1 MAFMEQLNRKVIF
14 LVMVILL
21 IACSKDVQPIADG
34 KKTVRITLSTK
45 VGSGGSMKVS
55 EENAIH
61 TLRIY
66 AFDEKDGLIGYHYEP
81 DVPNTPEIYSFS
93 MPLNFSYK
101 EDFPA
106 GTITAKFYVVAN
118 EGGVKIVNGENS
130 ISFPE
135 AEIDAETGLWKWI
148 NESSTITPDALSD
161 LLISGYG
168 TKTESDITST
178 GLPMSYKDDAVVLTT
193 ETNQALKTFEMKRA
207 VVKLHTKFQND
218 GLETTVN
225 KISFGA
231 FQADKGYLFEQNGSN
246 MIVPNDVT
254 YSSYTTPDNYSLRI
268 GAGIE
273 ESVSFYQ
280 LPSKVASEVYTFGFN
295 LEDGSNFGMAELKP
309 STGDLTF
316 IDRNTQ
322 LEINVTLNAVEIEFA
337 TPAVEPWKSVP
348 DEDGIINVE

>member
-1 MAFMEQLNRKVIF
+1 MAIMKILNKTAILFMLAVF
-14 LVMVILL
+14 L
-21 IACSKDVQPIADG
+21 IACSKDSQPIADG
-34 KKTVRITLSTK
+34 MKTVRITISSR
-45 VGSGGSMKVS
+45 VGEDGSGSVS
-55 EENAIH
+55 PEDAIH
-61 TLRIY
+61 SLRIY
-66 AFDEKDGLIGYHYEP
+66 AFDTEDKLVGYHYES
-81 DVPNTPEIYSFS
+81 DVPNTPGSYSFS

-101 EDFPA
+101 EDFPTT
-106 GTITAKFYVVAN
+106 GTVTAKFYVVAN
-118 EGGVKIVNGENS
+118 EGGAKIGVGETS
-130 ISFPE
+130 FPFPE
-135 AEIDAETGLWKWI
+135 AVTDAETGLWEWVDENSK
-148 NESSTITPDALSD
+148 ITPAALSA
-161 LLISGYG
+161 LLITGYE
-168 TKTESDITST
+168 TKTEVDISST
-178 GLPMSYKDDAVVLTT
+178 GLPMSYRDDAVLLTT
-193 ETNQALKTFEMKRA
+193 ETNQALTFAMKRA
-207 VVKLHTKFQND
+207 VVKLHTIFQND

-246 MIVPNDVT
+246 MIVPDDVI
-254 YSSYTTPDNYSLRI
+254 YSSYTTPNNYSLTI

-273 ESVSFYQ
+273 KSASFYQ
-280 LPSKVASEVYTFGFN
+280 LPSKVASDVYTFGFN

>member
-1 MAFMEQLNRKVIF
+1 MAIMKILNKTAIVFMLAVF
-14 LVMVILL
+14 L
-21 IACSKDVQPIADG
+21 IACSKDSQPIADG
-34 KKTVRITLSTK
+34 MKTVRITISSR
-45 VGSGGSMKVS
+45 VGEDGSGSVS
-55 EENAIH
+55 PEDAIH
-61 TLRIY
+61 SLRIY
-66 AFDEKDGLIGYHYEP
+66 AFDTDNNLVGYHY
-81 DVPNTPEIYSFS
+81 VNSLPNTSGSYSFS

-101 EDFPA
+101 EDFPTT
-106 GTITAKFYVVAN
+106 GTVTAKFYVVAN
-118 EGGVKIVNGENS
+118 EGGATIGNEF
-130 ISFPE
+130 SFPE
-135 AEIDAETGLWKWI
+135 AVTDAETGLWKWKS
-148 NESSTITPDALSD
+148 EGSTITPDALSD

-168 TKTESDITST
+168 TKTEVDISST
-178 GLPMSYKDDAVVLTT
+178 GLPMSYRDDTVLLTT
-193 ETNQALKTFEMKRA
+193 ETNQALTFAMKRA
-207 VVKLHTKFQND
+207 VVKLHTIFQND

-246 MIVPNDVT
+246 MIVPDDVI
-254 YSSYTTPDNYSLRI
+254 YSSYTTPNNYSLTI

-273 ESVSFYQ
+273 KSASFYQ
-280 LPSKVASEVYTFGFN
+280 LPSKVASDVYTFGFN

>member
-1 MAFMEQLNRKVIF
+1 MAIMKILNKTAIVFMLAVF
-14 LVMVILL
+14 L
-21 IACSKDVQPIADG
+21 IACSKDSQPIADG
-34 KKTVRITLSTK
+34 MKTVRITISSR
-45 VGSGGSMKVS
+45 VGESSGGSVS
-55 EENAIH
+55 PEDAIH
-61 TLRIY
+61 SLRIY
-66 AFDEKDGLIGYHYEP
+66 AFDTDDNLVGYHYENA
-81 DVPNTPEIYSFS
+81 VPSTPGSYSFS

-106 GTITAKFYVVAN
+106 GTVVTAKFYVVAN
-118 EGGVKIVNGENS
+118 EGGATIGNGL
-130 ISFPE
+130 SFPE
-135 AEIDAETGLWKWI
+135 AEIDAETGLWKWKS
-148 NESSTITPDALSD
+148 EGSTITPDALSD

-168 TKTESDITST
+168 TKTESDITSK
-178 GLPMSYKDDAVVLTT
+178 GLPMSYKNDAVVLTT
-193 ETNQALKTFEMKRA
+193 ETNQALKEFEMTRA

-231 FQADKGYLFEQNGSN
+231 FQADKGYLFEQNGRSN
-246 MIVPNDVT
+246 MIVPDDVT
-254 YSSYTTPDNYSLRI
+254 YSSYTTPDNYSLTI

-337 TPAVEPWKSVP
+337 TPAVEPWKSVA
-348 DEDGIINVE
+348 DEGGIINVE

>member
-1 MAFMEQLNRKVIF
+1 MAIMKILNKTAIVFMLAVF
-14 LVMVILL
+14 L
-21 IACSKDVQPIADG
+21 IACSKDSQPIADG
-34 KKTVRITLSTK
+34 MKTVRITISSR
-45 VGSGGSMKVS
+45 VGESGSGTVS
-55 EENAIH
+55 PEDAIH
-61 TLRIY
+61 SLRIY
-66 AFDEKDGLIGYHYEP
+66 AFDADNNLVGYHYENSL
-81 DVPNTPEIYSFS
+81 PNTPGSYSFS

-101 EDFPA
+101 EDFPTT
-106 GTITAKFYVVAN
+106 GTVTAKFYVVAN
-118 EGGVKIVNGENS
+118 ERGATIGNGF
-130 ISFPE
+130 SFPE
-135 AEIDAETGLWKWI
+135 AEIDAETGLWKWKS
-148 NESSTITPDALSD
+148 EGSTITPDALSD

-168 TKTESDITST
+168 TKTESDITSK
-178 GLPMSYKDDAVVLTT
+178 GLPMSFKDDVVELTT
-193 ETNQALKTFEMKRA
+193 ETNQTLTFAMKRA

-254 YSSYTTPDNYSLRI
+254 YSSYTTPDNYSLTI

>member
-118 EGGVKIVNGENS
+118 EGGVKIVNGENT

-161 LLISGYG
+161 LLITGYG
-168 TKTESDITST
+168 TKTESDITPT
-178 GLPMSYKDDAVVLTT
+178 GLPMSYKNDVVKLTT
-193 ETNQALKTFEMKRA
+193 ETNQALTFEMKRA
-207 VVKLHTKFQND
+207 VVKLYTNFQND

-246 MIVPNDVT
+246 MIVPDDVL
-254 YSSYTTPDNYSLRI
+254 YTAPSEFAVNITISQNSD
-268 GAGIE
+268 A
-273 ESVSFYQ
+273 SVVYYQ
-280 LPSKVASEVYTFGFN
+280 LPSSAGNGSYTFGFSLAN
-295 LEDGSNFGMAELKP
+295 GTSFGPSELKP
-309 STGDLTF
+309 VSGTIAS
-316 IDRNTQ
+316 IDRNHG
-322 LEINVTLNAVEIEFA
+322 LEINVIVEDNNIKFGV
-337 TPAVEPWKSVP
+337 PAVEPWKTSTG
-348 DEDGIINVE
+348 GIITVE

>member
-1 MAFMEQLNRKVIF
+1 MAIMKILNKTAIVFMLAVF
-14 LVMVILL
+14 L
-21 IACSKDVQPIADG
+21 IACSKDSQPIADG
-34 KKTVRITLSTK
+34 MKTVRITISSR
-45 VGSGGSMKVS
+45 VGESGSGTVS
-55 EENAIH
+55 PEDAIH
-61 TLRIY
+61 SLRIY
-66 AFDEKDGLIGYHYEP
+66 AFDADNNLVGYHYENSL
-81 DVPNTPEIYSFS
+81 PNTPGSYSFS

-101 EDFPA
+101 EDFPTT
-106 GTITAKFYVVAN
+106 GTVTAKFYVVAN
-118 EGGVKIVNGENS
+118 ERGATIGNGF
-130 ISFPE
+130 SFPE
-135 AEIDAETGLWKWI
+135 AEIDAETGLWKWKS
-148 NESSTITPDALSD
+148 EGSTITPDALSD

-168 TKTESDITST
+168 TKTESDITSK
-178 GLPMSYKDDAVVLTT
+178 GLPMSYKNDAVVLTT
-193 ETNQALKTFEMKRA
+193 ETNQALEEFEMKRA
-207 VVKLHTKFQND
+207 VVKLHTKFQNE

-231 FQADKGYLFEQNGSN
+231 FQADKGYLFEQNGRSN
-246 MIVPNDVT
+246 MIVPDDVT
-254 YSSYTTPDNYSLRI
+254 YSSYTTPDNYSLTI

>member
-161 LLISGYG
+161 LLITGYG
-168 TKTESDITST
+168 TKTESDITPT
-178 GLPMSYKDDAVVLTT
+178 GLPMSYKNDAVELTT
-193 ETNQALKTFEMKRA
+193 ETNQALTFAMKRA
-207 VVKLHTKFQND
+207 VVKLHTIFQND

-231 FQADKGYLFEQNGSN
+231 FQADKGYLFEQGDGN
-246 MIVPNDVT
+246 IVPDNVSYAT
-254 YSSYTTPDNYSLRI
+254 YTTPDEYSLTI
-268 GAGIE
+268 NAGE
-273 ESVSFYQ
+273 NKSASFYQ
-280 LPSKVASEVYTFGFN
+280 LPSDATDDGNYTMSFNHNNNTFGPAS
-295 LEDGSNFGMAELKP
+295 LMQKS
-309 STGDLTF
+309 

-322 LEINVTLNAVEIEFA
+322 LDIMITLKTDRIIF
-337 TPAVEPWKSVP
+337 SVP
-348 DEDGIINVE
+348 KVNPWESATGGIIIVD

>member
-1 MAFMEQLNRKVIF
+1 MAIMKILNKTDIVFMLAVF
-14 LVMVILL
+14 L
-21 IACSKDVQPIADG
+21 IACSKDSQPIADG
-34 KKTVRITLSTK
+34 MKTVRITISSR
-45 VGSGGSMKVS
+45 VGEGGSGTDSP
-55 EENAIH
+55 EDAIH
-61 TLRIY
+61 SLRIY
-66 AFDEKDGLIGYHYEP
+66 AFDTEDKLVGYHYES
-81 DVPNTPEIYSFS
+81 DVPNTPGSYSFS

-106 GTITAKFYVVAN
+106 GAVTAKFYVVAN
-118 EGGVKIVNGENS
+118 EGGATIGNEF
-130 ISFPE
+130 SFPE
-135 AEIDAETGLWKWI
+135 AVTDAETGLWEWVDENSK
-148 NESSTITPDALSD
+148 ITPDALSA
-161 LLISGYG
+161 LLITGYG
-168 TKTESDITST
+168 TKTEVDISST
-178 GLPMSYKDDAVVLTT
+178 GLPMSYKNDAVELTT
-193 ETNQALKTFEMKRA
+193 ETNQALTFAMKRA
-207 VVKLHTKFQND
+207 VVKLHTKFKND

-225 KISFGA
+225 EISFGA

-246 MIVPNDVT
+246 MIVPDDVI
-254 YSSYTTPDNYSLRI
+254 YSSYTTPNNYSLTI

-273 ESVSFYQ
+273 KSASFYQ
-280 LPSKVASEVYTFGFN
+280 LPSKVASDVYTFGFN